1 MCGRYTF
8 FNNIDSLQHSL
19 NIDVID
25 SNIIDHQASYN
36 ISPTQNAPVVFQDN
50 NNRIL
55 KNMRWGLIP
64 SWAKDNSFASK
75 LINARAETI
84 ADKPSF
90 KNLITTN
97 RCVVLANGYYEWVN
111 INNKKQPYFIYS
123 GENTMISMAGLWTEW
138 KDVISFT
145 IITKQSE
152 TSISHLHHRMPLMLP
167 KEKIDSY
174 LDKNN
179 TFDDFIIFD
188 DMKLKYHQV
197 SRLVNS
203 PKNNNASCINP
214 IHQ

>member
-25 SNIIDHQASYN
+25 SNIINHQASYN
-36 ISPTQNAPVVFQDN
+36 ISPTQNAPVVFEEN
-50 NNRIL
+50 NKRIL

-75 LINARAETI
+75 LINARSETI

-111 INNKKQPYFIYS
+111 VDNKKHPYFIYS
-123 GENTMISMAGLWTEW
+123 EENTMISMAGLWTEW
-138 KDVISFT
+138 RDVVSFT
-145 IITKQSE
+145 IITKQSNI
-152 TSISHLHHRMPLMLP
+152 SISHLHHRMPLILQE
-167 KEKIDSY
+167 EKIDSY
-174 LDKNN
+174 LDKRN
-179 TFDDFIIFD
+179 TFDDFVKFN

-197 SRLVNS
+197 SNLVNS

-214 IHQ
+214 IH

>member
-50 NNRIL
+50 NKRIL

-64 SWAKDNSFASK
+64 SWAKDKSFASK

-214 IHQ
+214 IH

>member
-25 SNIIDHQASYN
+25 SNIINHQASYN
-36 ISPTQNAPVVFQDN
+36 IAPTQNAPVVFEEN
-50 NNRIL
+50 NKRIL

-75 LINARAETI
+75 LINARSETI

-111 INNKKQPYFIYS
+111 VDNKKHPYFIYS
-123 GENTMISMAGLWTEW
+123 EENTMISMAGLWTEW

-145 IITKQSE
+145 IITKESDL
-152 TSISHLHHRMPLMLP
+152 SISHLHHRMPLILQE
-167 KEKIDSY
+167 EKIDSY
-174 LDKNN
+174 LDKKN

-197 SRLVNS
+197 SNLVNS

-214 IHQ
+214 IH

>member
-25 SNIIDHQASYN
+25 SNIINHQASYN
-36 ISPTQNAPVVFQDN
+36 IAPTQNAPVVFEEN
-50 NNRIL
+50 NKRIL

-75 LINARAETI
+75 LINARSETI

-111 INNKKQPYFIYS
+111 VDNKKHPYFIYS
-123 GENTMISMAGLWTEW
+123 EENTMISMAGLWTEW

-145 IITKQSE
+145 IITKKSDI
-152 TSISHLHHRMPLMLP
+152 SISHLHHRMPLILQE
-167 KEKIDSY
+167 EKIDSY
-174 LDKNN
+174 LDKKN

-197 SRLVNS
+197 SNLVNS

-214 IHQ
+214 IH

>member
-25 SNIIDHQASYN
+25 SNIINHQASYN
-36 ISPTQNAPVVFQDN
+36 ISPTQNAPVVFEEN
-50 NNRIL
+50 NKRIL

-111 INNKKQPYFIYS
+111 VDNKKHPYFIYS
-123 GENTMISMAGLWTEW
+123 EENTMISMAGLWTEW

-179 TFDDFIIFD
+179 AFDDFIIFD

-214 IHQ
+214 IH

>member
-25 SNIIDHQASYN
+25 SNIINHQASYN
-36 ISPTQNAPVVFQDN
+36 ISPTQNAPVVFEEN
-50 NNRIL
+50 NKRIL

-75 LINARAETI
+75 LINARSETI

-97 RCVVLANGYYEWVN
+97 RCVVLTNGYYEWVN
-111 INNKKQPYFIYS
+111 VDNKKHPYFIYS
-123 GENTMISMAGLWTEW
+123 EENTMISMAGLWTEW
-138 KDVISFT
+138 RDVVSFT
-145 IITKQSE
+145 IITKQSNI
-152 TSISHLHHRMPLMLP
+152 SIRHLHHRMPLVLQE
-167 KEKIDSY
+167 EKIDSY
-174 LDKNN
+174 LDKRN
-179 TFDDFIIFD
+179 TFDDFVKFD

-197 SRLVNS
+197 SNLVNS

-214 IHQ
+214 SH

>member
-25 SNIIDHQASYN
+25 SNIINHQASYN
-36 ISPTQNAPVVFQDN
+36 ISPTQNAPVVFEEN
-50 NNRIL
+50 NKRIL

-111 INNKKQPYFIYS
+111 VDNKKQPYFIYS

-138 KDVISFT
+138 KDVVSFT
-145 IITKQSE
+145 IITKKSNI
-152 TSISHLHHRMPLMLP
+152 SISHLHHRMPLILQE
-167 KEKIDSY
+167 EKIDSY
-174 LDKNN
+174 LDKKN
-179 TFDDFIIFD
+179 TFDDFVLFD

-197 SRLVNS
+197 SNLVNS
-203 PKNNNASCINP
+203 PRNNNARCINP
-214 IHQ
+214 IH

>member
-25 SNIIDHQASYN
+25 SNIINHQASYN
-36 ISPTQNAPVVFQDN
+36 ISPTQNAPVVFEEN
-50 NNRIL
+50 NKRIL

-111 INNKKQPYFIYS
+111 VDNKKHPYFIYS

-138 KDVISFT
+138 KDVVSFT
-145 IITKQSE
+145 IITKKSNI
-152 TSISHLHHRMPLMLP
+152 SISHLHHRMPLILQE
-167 KEKIDSY
+167 EKIDSY
-174 LDKNN
+174 LDKKNR
-179 TFDDFIIFD
+179 FDDFVLFD

-197 SRLVNS
+197 SNLVNS

-214 IHQ
+214 IH

>member
-8 FNNIDSLQHSL
+8 FNNIDSLQHLL

-25 SNIIDHQASYN
+25 SNIINHQASYN
-36 ISPTQNAPVVFQDN
+36 IAPTQNAPVIFEEN
-50 NNRIL
+50 NKRIL

-75 LINARAETI
+75 LINARSETI
-84 ADKPSF
+84 ADKLSF

-111 INNKKQPYFIYS
+111 VDNKKHPYFIYS
-123 GENTMISMAGLWTEW
+123 EENTMISMAGLWTEW

-145 IITKQSE
+145 IITKESDL
-152 TSISHLHHRMPLMLP
+152 SISHLHHRMPLILQE
-167 KEKIDSY
+167 EKIDSY
-174 LDKNN
+174 LDKKN

-197 SRLVNS
+197 SDLVNS
-203 PKNNNASCINP
+203 PRNNNARCINP
-214 IHQ
+214 IH

>member
-8 FNNIDSLQHSL
+8 FNNIDSLQYLL

-25 SNIIDHQASYN
+25 SNIINHQASYN
-36 ISPTQNAPVVFQDN
+36 ISPTQNAPVVFEEN
-50 NNRIL
+50 NKRIL

-75 LINARAETI
+75 LINARSETI

-111 INNKKQPYFIYS
+111 VDNKKHPYFIYS

-145 IITKQSE
+145 IITKKSDL
-152 TSISHLHHRMPLMLP
+152 SISHLHHRMPLMLQE
-167 KEKIDSY
+167 EKIDSY
-174 LDKNN
+174 LDKKN
-179 TFDDFIIFD
+179 TFDDFVKFN

-197 SRLVNS
+197 SNLVNS

-214 IHQ
+214 IH

>member
-25 SNIIDHQASYN
+25 SNIINHQASYN
-36 ISPTQNAPVVFQDN
+36 IAPTQNAPVVFEEN
-50 NNRIL
+50 NKRIL

-75 LINARAETI
+75 LINARSETI

-111 INNKKQPYFIYS
+111 VDNKKHPYFIYS
-123 GENTMISMAGLWTEW
+123 EENTMISMAGLWTEW

-145 IITKQSE
+145 IITKKSDL
-152 TSISHLHHRMPLMLP
+152 SISHLHHRMPLILQE
-167 KEKIDSY
+167 EKIDLY
-174 LDKNN
+174 LDKKN

-197 SRLVNS
+197 SNLVNS
-203 PKNNNASCINP
+203 PKYNNASCINP
-214 IHQ
+214 IH

>member
-25 SNIIDHQASYN
+25 SNIINHQASYN
-36 ISPTQNAPVVFQDN
+36 ISPTQNAPVVFEEN
-50 NNRIL
+50 NKRIL

-75 LINARAETI
+75 LINARSETI

-111 INNKKQPYFIYS
+111 VDNKKHPYFIYS
-123 GENTMISMAGLWTEW
+123 EENTMISMAGLWTEW

-145 IITKQSE
+145 IITKKSDL
-152 TSISHLHHRMPLMLP
+152 SISHLHHRMPLILQE
-167 KEKIDSY
+167 EKIDSY
-174 LDKNN
+174 LDKRN
-179 TFDDFIIFD
+179 TFDDFVKFD

-197 SRLVNS
+197 SNLVNS

-214 IHQ
+214 IH

>member
-25 SNIIDHQASYN
+25 SNIINHQASYN
-36 ISPTQNAPVVFQDN
+36 ISPTQNAPVVFEEN
-50 NNRIL
+50 NKRIL

-64 SWAKDNSFASK
+64 SWAKDNSFASN
-75 LINARAETI
+75 LINARSETI

-111 INNKKQPYFIYS
+111 VDNKKHPYFIYS

-145 IITKQSE
+145 IITKKSDI
-152 TSISHLHHRMPLMLP
+152 SISHLHHRMPLILQE
-167 KEKIDSY
+167 EKIDSY
-174 LDKNN
+174 LDKKN
-179 TFDDFIIFD
+179 TFDDFVLFD

-197 SRLVNS
+197 SNLVNS

-214 IHQ
+214 IH

>member
-25 SNIIDHQASYN
+25 SNIINHQASYN
-36 ISPTQNAPVVFQDN
+36 ISPTQNAPVVFEEN
-50 NNRIL
+50 NKRIL

-64 SWAKDNSFASK
+64 SWAKDNSFASN
-75 LINARAETI
+75 LINARSETI

-111 INNKKQPYFIYS
+111 VDNKKHPYFIYS

-138 KDVISFT
+138 KDVVSFT
-145 IITKQSE
+145 IITKKSNI
-152 TSISHLHHRMPLMLP
+152 SISHLHHRMPLILQE
-167 KEKIDSY
+167 EKIDSY
-174 LDKNN
+174 LDKKNR
-179 TFDDFIIFD
+179 FDDFVLFD

-197 SRLVNS
+197 SNLVNS

-214 IHQ
+214 IH

>member
-25 SNIIDHQASYN
+25 SNIINHQASYN
-36 ISPTQNAPVVFQDN
+36 IAPTQNAPVVFEEN
-50 NNRIL
+50 NKRIL

-75 LINARAETI
+75 LINARSETI

-111 INNKKQPYFIYS
+111 VDNKKHPYFIYS
-123 GENTMISMAGLWTEW
+123 EENTMISMAGLWTEW

-145 IITKQSE
+145 IITKKSDI
-152 TSISHLHHRMPLMLP
+152 SISHLHHRMPLILQE
-167 KEKIDSY
+167 EKIDSY
-174 LDKNN
+174 LDKKN
-179 TFDDFIIFD
+179 TFDDFVLFD

-197 SRLVNS
+197 SNLVNS

-214 IHQ
+214 IH

>member
-8 FNNIDSLQHSL
+8 FNNIDSLQHLL

-25 SNIIDHQASYN
+25 SNIINHQASYN
-36 ISPTQNAPVVFQDN
+36 ISPTQNAPVVFEEN
-50 NNRIL
+50 NKRIL

-75 LINARAETI
+75 LINARSETI

-111 INNKKQPYFIYS
+111 VDNKKHPYFIYS
-123 GENTMISMAGLWTEW
+123 EENTMISMAGLWTEW

-145 IITKQSE
+145 IITKKSDI
-152 TSISHLHHRMPLMLP
+152 SISHLHHRMPLILQE
-167 KEKIDSY
+167 EKIDSY
-174 LDKNN
+174 LDKKN
-179 TFDDFIIFD
+179 TFDDFVLFD

-197 SRLVNS
+197 SNLVNS

-214 IHQ
+214 IH

>member
-25 SNIIDHQASYN
+25 SNIINHQASYN
-36 ISPTQNAPVVFQDN
+36 ISPTQNAPVVFEEN
-50 NNRIL
+50 NKRIL

-75 LINARAETI
+75 LINARSETI

-111 INNKKQPYFIYS
+111 VDNKKHPYFIYIRVIYS
-123 GENTMISMAGLWTEW
+123 QTKGKIKCLRRINRSMN
-138 KDVISFT
+138 KDCV
-145 IITKQSE
+145 
-152 TSISHLHHRMPLMLP
+152 
-167 KEKIDSY
+167 
-174 LDKNN
+174 
-179 TFDDFIIFD
+179 
-188 DMKLKYHQV
+188 V
-197 SRLVNS
+197 
-203 PKNNNASCINP
+203 
-214 IHQ
+214 

>member
-8 FNNIDSLQHSL
+8 FDNIDSLQHSL

-25 SNIIDHQASYN
+25 SNIINHQASYN
-36 ISPTQNAPVVFQDN
+36 ISPTQNAPVVFEEN
-50 NNRIL
+50 NKRIL

-75 LINARAETI
+75 LINARSETI

-111 INNKKQPYFIYS
+111 VDNKKHPYFIYS

-145 IITKQSE
+145 IITKKSDI
-152 TSISHLHHRMPLMLP
+152 SISHLHHRMPLILQE
-167 KEKIDSY
+167 EKIDSY
-174 LDKNN
+174 LDKKNR
-179 TFDDFIIFD
+179 FDDFVLFD

-197 SRLVNS
+197 SNLVNS

-214 IHQ
+214 IH

>member
-25 SNIIDHQASYN
+25 SNIINHQASYN
-36 ISPTQNAPVVFQDN
+36 ISPTQNAPVVFEEN
-50 NNRIL
+50 NKRIL

-75 LINARAETI
+75 LINARSETI

-111 INNKKQPYFIYS
+111 VDNKKHPYFIYS
-123 GENTMISMAGLWTEW
+123 EENTMISMAGLWTKW
-138 KDVISFT
+138 RDVVSFT
-145 IITKQSE
+145 IITKQSDI
-152 TSISHLHHRMPLMLP
+152 SISHLHHRMPLILQE
-167 KEKIDSY
+167 EKIDSY
-174 LDKNN
+174 LDKRN
-179 TFDDFIIFD
+179 TFDDFVKFD

-197 SRLVNS
+197 SNLVNS

-214 IHQ
+214 IH

>member
-8 FNNIDSLQHSL
+8 FNNIDSLQHLL

-25 SNIIDHQASYN
+25 SNIINHQASYN
-36 ISPTQNAPVVFQDN
+36 ISPTQNAPVVFEEN
-50 NNRIL
+50 NKRIL

-111 INNKKQPYFIYS
+111 VDNKKHPYFIYS

-145 IITKQSE
+145 IITKKSDI
-152 TSISHLHHRMPLMLP
+152 SISHLHHRMPLILQE
-167 KEKIDSY
+167 EKIDSY
-174 LDKNN
+174 LDKKN

-197 SRLVNS
+197 SDLVNS
-203 PKNNNASCINP
+203 PRNNNARCINP
-214 IHQ
+214 IH

>member
-25 SNIIDHQASYN
+25 SNIINHQASYN
-36 ISPTQNAPVVFQDN
+36 ISPTQNAPVVFEEN
-50 NNRIL
+50 NKRIL

-75 LINARAETI
+75 LINARSETI

-111 INNKKQPYFIYS
+111 VDNKKHPYFIYS
-123 GENTMISMAGLWTEW
+123 EENTMISMAGLWTEW
-138 KDVISFT
+138 RDVVSFT
-145 IITKQSE
+145 IITKQSDI
-152 TSISHLHHRMPLMLP
+152 SISHLHHRMPLILQE
-167 KEKIDSY
+167 EKIDSY
-174 LDKNN
+174 LDKRN
-179 TFDDFIIFD
+179 TFDDFVKFD

-197 SRLVNS
+197 SNLVNS
-203 PKNNNASCINP
+203 PKNNDASCINP
-214 IHQ
+214 IH

>member
-25 SNIIDHQASYN
+25 SNIINHQASYN
-36 ISPTQNAPVVFQDN
+36 ISPTQNAPVVFEEN
-50 NNRIL
+50 NKRIL

-75 LINARAETI
+75 LINARSETI

-111 INNKKQPYFIYS
+111 VDNKKHPYFIYS
-123 GENTMISMAGLWTEW
+123 EENTMISMAGLWTEW
-138 KDVISFT
+138 RDVVSFT
-145 IITKQSE
+145 IITKQSDI
-152 TSISHLHHRMPLMLP
+152 SISHLHHRMPLILQE
-167 KEKIDSY
+167 EKIDSY
-174 LDKNN
+174 LDKRN
-179 TFDDFIIFD
+179 TFDDFVKFD

-197 SRLVNS
+197 SNLVNS

-214 IHQ
+214 IH

>member
-111 INNKKQPYFIYS
+111 VDNKKQPYFIYS

-179 TFDDFIIFD
+179 AFDDFIIFD

>member
-25 SNIIDHQASYN
+25 SNIINHQASYN
-36 ISPTQNAPVVFQDN
+36 IAPTQNAPVVFEEN
-50 NNRIL
+50 NKRIL

-75 LINARAETI
+75 LINARSETI

-111 INNKKQPYFIYS
+111 VDNKKHPYFIYS
-123 GENTMISMAGLWTEW
+123 EENIMISMAGLWTEW

-145 IITKQSE
+145 IITKKSDI
-152 TSISHLHHRMPLMLP
+152 SISHLHHRMPLILQE
-167 KEKIDSY
+167 EKIDSY
-174 LDKNN
+174 LDKKN
-179 TFDDFIIFD
+179 TFDDFVKFN

-197 SRLVNS
+197 SNLVNS
-203 PKNNNASCINP
+203 PRNNNARCINP
-214 IHQ
+214 IH

>member
-25 SNIIDHQASYN
+25 SNIINHQASYN
-36 ISPTQNAPVVFQDN
+36 IAPTQNAPVVFEEN
-50 NNRIL
+50 NKRIL

-75 LINARAETI
+75 LINARSETI

-111 INNKKQPYFIYS
+111 VDNKKHPYFIYS
-123 GENTMISMAGLWTEW
+123 EENTMISMAGLWTEW
-138 KDVISFT
+138 KDVVSFT
-145 IITKQSE
+145 IITKKSDI
-152 TSISHLHHRMPLMLP
+152 SISHLHHRMPLILQE
-167 KEKIDSY
+167 EKIDSY
-174 LDKNN
+174 LDKKN

-197 SRLVNS
+197 SNLVNS

-214 IHQ
+214 IH

>member
-8 FNNIDSLQHSL
+8 FNNIDSLQYLL

-25 SNIIDHQASYN
+25 SNIINHQASYN
-36 ISPTQNAPVVFQDN
+36 ISPTQNAPVVFEEN
-50 NNRIL
+50 NKRIL

-75 LINARAETI
+75 LINARSETI

-111 INNKKQPYFIYS
+111 VDNKKHPYFIYS
-123 GENTMISMAGLWTEW
+123 EENTMISMAGLWTEW

-145 IITKQSE
+145 IITKKSDL
-152 TSISHLHHRMPLMLP
+152 SISHLHHRMPLILQE
-167 KEKIDSY
+167 EKIDSY
-174 LDKNN
+174 LDKKN
-179 TFDDFIIFD
+179 TFDDFVKFN

-197 SRLVNS
+197 SNLVNS

-214 IHQ
+214 IH

>member
-25 SNIIDHQASYN
+25 SNIINHQASYN
-36 ISPTQNAPVVFQDN
+36 ISPTQNAPVVFEEN
-50 NNRIL
+50 NKRIL

-75 LINARAETI
+75 LINARSETI

-111 INNKKQPYFIYS
+111 VDNKKHPYFIYS
-123 GENTMISMAGLWTEW
+123 EENTMISMAGLWTKW
-138 KDVISFT
+138 RDVVSFT
-145 IITKQSE
+145 IITKQSDI
-152 TSISHLHHRMPLMLP
+152 SISHLHHRMPLILQE
-167 KEKIDSY
+167 EKIDSY
-174 LDKNN
+174 LDKRN
-179 TFDDFIIFD
+179 TFDDFVKFD

-197 SRLVNS
+197 SNLVNS

-214 IHQ
+214 SH

>member
-25 SNIIDHQASYN
+25 SNIINHQASYN
-36 ISPTQNAPVVFQDN
+36 ISPTQNAPVVFEEN
-50 NNRIL
+50 NKRIL

-75 LINARAETI
+75 LINARSETI

-111 INNKKQPYFIYS
+111 VDNKKHPYFIYS
-123 GENTMISMAGLWTEW
+123 EENTMISMAGLWTEW

-145 IITKQSE
+145 IITKKSDI
-152 TSISHLHHRMPLMLP
+152 SISHLHHRMPLILQE
-167 KEKIDSY
+167 EKIDSY
-174 LDKNN
+174 LDKKN
-179 TFDDFIIFD
+179 TFDDFVLFD

-197 SRLVNS
+197 SNLVNS
-203 PKNNNASCINP
+203 P
-214 IHQ
+214 

>member
-25 SNIIDHQASYN
+25 SNIINHQASYN
-36 ISPTQNAPVVFQDN
+36 ISPTQNAPVVFEEN
-50 NNRIL
+50 NKRIL

-64 SWAKDNSFASK
+64 SWAKDNSFASN
-75 LINARAETI
+75 LINARSETI

-111 INNKKQPYFIYS
+111 VDNKKHPYFIYS

-145 IITKQSE
+145 IITKKSDI
-152 TSISHLHHRMPLMLP
+152 SISHLHHRMPLILQE
-167 KEKIDSY
+167 EKIDSY
-174 LDKNN
+174 LDKKN

-197 SRLVNS
+197 SNLVNS
-203 PKNNNASCINP
+203 PRNNNARCINP
-214 IHQ
+214 IH

>member
-179 TFDDFIIFD
+179 AFDDFIIFD

>member
-25 SNIIDHQASYN
+25 SNIINHQASYN
-36 ISPTQNAPVVFQDN
+36 ISPTQNAPVVFEEN
-50 NNRIL
+50 NKRIL

-111 INNKKQPYFIYS
+111 VDNKKHPYFIYS

-138 KDVISFT
+138 KDVVSFT
-145 IITKQSE
+145 IITKKSNI
-152 TSISHLHHRMPLMLP
+152 SISHLHHRMPLILQE
-167 KEKIDSY
+167 EKIDSY
-174 LDKNN
+174 LDKKN
-179 TFDDFIIFD
+179 TFDDFVLFD

-197 SRLVNS
+197 SNLVNS

-214 IHQ
+214 IH

>member
-8 FNNIDSLQHSL
+8 FDNIDSLQHSL

-25 SNIIDHQASYN
+25 SNIINHQASYN
-36 ISPTQNAPVVFQDN
+36 ISPTQNAPVVFEEN
-50 NNRIL
+50 NKRIL

-111 INNKKQPYFIYS
+111 VDNKKHPYFIYS

-145 IITKQSE
+145 IITKKSDI
-152 TSISHLHHRMPLMLP
+152 SISHLHHRMPLILQE
-167 KEKIDSY
+167 EKIDSY
-174 LDKNN
+174 LDKKN

-197 SRLVNS
+197 SNLVNS
-203 PKNNNASCINP
+203 PRNNNARCINP
-214 IHQ
+214 IH

>member
-25 SNIIDHQASYN
+25 SNIINHQASYN
-36 ISPTQNAPVVFQDN
+36 IAPTQNAPVVFEEN
-50 NNRIL
+50 NKRIL

-75 LINARAETI
+75 LINARSETI

-97 RCVVLANGYYEWVN
+97 RCIVLANGYYEWVN
-111 INNKKQPYFIYS
+111 VDNKKHPYFIYS
-123 GENTMISMAGLWTEW
+123 EENTMISMAGLWTEW
-138 KDVISFT
+138 RDVVSFT
-145 IITKQSE
+145 IITKQSNI
-152 TSISHLHHRMPLMLP
+152 SIRHLHHRMPLILQE
-167 KEKIDSY
+167 EKIDSY
-174 LDKNN
+174 LDKRN
-179 TFDDFIIFD
+179 TFDDFVKFD

-197 SRLVNS
+197 SNLVNS

-214 IHQ
+214 SH

>member
-25 SNIIDHQASYN
+25 SNIINHQASYN
-36 ISPTQNAPVVFQDN
+36 ISPTQNAPVVFEEN
-50 NNRIL
+50 NKRIL

-75 LINARAETI
+75 LINARSETI

-111 INNKKQPYFIYS
+111 VDNKKHPYFIYS
-123 GENTMISMAGLWTEW
+123 EENTMISMAGLWTKW
-138 KDVISFT
+138 RDVVSFT
-145 IITKQSE
+145 IITKQSDI
-152 TSISHLHHRMPLMLP
+152 SISHLHHRMPLILQE
-167 KEKIDSY
+167 EKIDSY
-174 LDKNN
+174 LDKRN
-179 TFDDFIIFD
+179 TFDDFVKFD

-197 SRLVNS
+197 SNLVNS
-203 PKNNNASCINP
+203 PKNN
-214 IHQ
+214 

>member
-25 SNIIDHQASYN
+25 SNIINHQASYN
-36 ISPTQNAPVVFQDN
+36 ISPTQNAPVVFEEN
-50 NNRIL
+50 NKRIL

-111 INNKKQPYFIYS
+111 VDNKKHPYFIYS
-123 GENTMISMAGLWTEW
+123 EENTMISMAGLWTEW

-145 IITKQSE
+145 IITKKSDI
-152 TSISHLHHRMPLMLP
+152 SISHLHHRMPLILQE
-167 KEKIDSY
+167 EKIDFY
-174 LDKNN
+174 LDKKN

-197 SRLVNS
+197 SNLVNS

-214 IHQ
+214 IH